1 MLSLADTLDGEV
13 NVAMLVYQSGE
24 AAIQLFSGD
33 SPQARKILGAALPAL
48 ATQGDYKVLLVQPE
62 DQDFDVA
69 LVARAR
75 GSLVELEMVKVKEGQ
90 EERFQQLRNQYKA
103 RARSSSNVQD
113 VQVFKVVQVM
123 AFRSHTPHISLS
135 HTSHTTPQDT
145 LEQLPEGNL
154 FRFPAAGNAFMLTF
168 YRDAAARAAA
178 LEEEL
183 RPTGYEA
190 TYDCIACTLVSNG
203 E

>member
-123 AFRSHTPHISLS
+123 AFTSHTPHISHIS
-135 HTSHTTPQDT
+135 HISHHSS
-145 LEQLPEGNL
+145 GH
-154 FRFPAAGNAFMLTF
+154 AG
-168 YRDAAARAAA
+168 AAAR
-178 LEEEL
+178 
-183 RPTGYEA
+183 GQ
-190 TYDCIACTLVSNG
+190 LVPLPRG
-203 E
+203 W